1 MSGKIETTEEL
12 VDPAAVQRV
21 REHSIDVATTARLAA
36 IFRALADPTRV
47 SMLHALLHGEL
58 CVGDLS
64 TLLGMTE
71 LAVSHQLRL
80 LRDLQIVR
88 ARRVGRLI
96 YYALDDDHVTHLF
109 QLSLDHVGHTH
120 A

>member
-1 MSGKIETTEEL
+1 MSSEIDTTEQL
-12 VDPAAVQRV
+12 VDPDAVQRV
-21 REHSIDVATTARLAA
+21 REHSIDAATTARLAA
-36 IFRALADPTRV
+36 IFKALADPTRV
-47 SMLHALLHGEL
+47 NMLHALLHSEL
-58 CVGDLS
+58 CVSDLA

-71 LAVSHQLRL
+71 SAVSHQLRL

-88 ARRVGRLI
+88 ARRDGKLI
-96 YYALDDDHVTHLF
+96 FYALDDDHVAHLF